1 MTLVAAPVVGKDCKL
16 YYNSGTHA
24 TPTWNEITKA
34 INVSANLG
42 KGEADV
48 SSRETS
54 WKLSKGAL
62 KELEISFTYRHKAG
76 TDTVF
81 DVLLAAYLADT
92 AIEFAVMDAAITEAG
107 AQGPRAFCEIF
118 SMNETQELENAVE
131 YEFTLKPTYA
141 AESGEMVEPDW
152 YEVAGASSSSSA

>member
-16 YYNSGTHA
+16 YLNGGTHA
-24 TPTWNEITKA
+24 APTWTEITKA

-54 WKLSKGAL
+54 WKLAKGAL
-62 KELEISFTYRHKAG
+62 KELEISFTYRHKVGA
-76 TDTVF
+76 DTVF
-81 DVLLAAYLADT
+81 DTLLAAYLADT
-92 AIEFAVMDAAITEAG
+92 AIEFAVMDADITEAG

-118 SMNETQELENAVE
+118 SMNLTQELENSEEV
-131 YEFTLKPTYA
+131 EFTLKPTYFE
-141 AESGEMVEPDW
+141 ESNVLVEPDW
-152 YEVAGASSSSSA
+152 YEVSGT